1 MSETVNLQARAA
13 AYQENTKDIQ
23 KRIIVCAGTGCMA
36 GGAMKI
42 IARFEEL
49 IKAKGLHVALVIDK
63 HEDGIQVSGSG
74 CQGFCQMGP
83 LVTIYPEKIMYC
95 KVKPDD
101 VEEIIE
107 TSVLG
112 DGIVDRLVFKHKST
126 GKTYPHKDEMPF
138 YKNQHRMV
146 LAKCGNIDPGD
157 INEYIA
163 AGGYLQAEKA
173 LAMTPEAIC
182 SLMMDSGLKGRGGGG
197 FPTGRKWDLT
207 RINESDKKYIICNGD
222 EGDPGAFMDRSVME
236 GNPHSVIEGM
246 MIAALA
252 IGADEGY
259 VYVRAEYP
267 LAVKRIRAA
276 VVAATAAGVLGE
288 HIFGT
293 DKAFTI
299 TVMEGAGA
307 FVCGEETALIASIE
321 GKRGMPTPKPPYP
334 AQKGLFG
341 KPTVINNVETLASV
355 PIVMEIGV
363 EKFKELGTDTASG
376 TKTFAIT
383 GHVVNTGLIEVPF
396 GSTLRQIVYNIAGGV
411 TDESGQ
417 VSPDGFKAVQI
428 GGPSGGCLT
437 KEHLDLPLDYQN
449 LTSIGAMVGS
459 GGLVVMNQNTCMV
472 EIARFFME
480 FTQNESCGKC
490 VVCREGTK
498 QMLDILTDI
507 TQGRATMEQL
517 DLLEELAGVVKTA
530 SLCGLGKTAPNP
542 VLSTLKYFRDE
553 YIEHIVN
560 KRCPAGQCQALKEYR
575 IDPEKCIGCG
585 ACARKCPVS
594 AISGE
599 KKQPHVIDGKVCIK
613 CGACKDTCKFGAVL
627 V

>member
-1 MSETVNLQARAA
+1 MSEAINLKQRAA
-13 AYQENTKDIQ
+13 EYQENTKDIK

-42 IARFEEL
+42 IERFEE
-49 IKAKGLHVALVIDK
+49 IIQSRGLNVALVIDK
-63 HEDGIQVSGSG
+63 HEDGYQISGSG

-83 LVTIYPEKIMYC
+83 LVTIYPDKLMYC

-107 TSVLG
+107 KSVLA
-112 DGIVDRLVFKHKST
+112 DDVIDRLVFTHKATDKS
-126 GKTYPHKDEMPF
+126 YPKKDEMPF

-146 LAKCGNIDPGD
+146 LAKCGNIDPND

-163 AGGYLQAEKA
+163 AGGYAQAEKA
-173 LAMTPEAIC
+173 TQMKAEDIC
-182 SLMMDSGLKGRGGGG
+182 SLMMDSGLKGRGGAG

-246 MIAALA
+246 MIAAMA

-267 LAVKRIRAA
+267 LAVKRIRKAVEAA
-276 VVAATAAGVLGE
+276 KEAGILGDS
-288 HIFGT
+288 IFGT

-321 GKRGMPTPKPPYP
+321 GNRGMPTPKPPFP

-341 KPTVINNVETLASV
+341 KPTAINNVETLATV
-355 PIVMEIGV
+355 PIILEIGAD
-363 EKFKELGTDTASG
+363 KFKELGTETASG
-376 TKTFAIT
+376 TKTFALT

-396 GSTLRQIVYNIAGGV
+396 GSTLRTIVYDIAGGV
-411 TDESGQ
+411 TDESGE

-437 KEHLDLPLDYQN
+437 QDHLDLPLDYQN
-449 LTSIGAMVGS
+449 LASIGAMVGS
-459 GGLVVMNQNTCMV
+459 GGLVVMNQKTCMV

-498 QMLDILTDI
+498 QMLEILTDI

-517 DLLEELAGVVKTA
+517 DLLEELAGVVRTA

-542 VLSTLKYFRDE
+542 VLQTLKYFRDE
-553 YIEHIVN
+553 YVEHIVN
-560 KRCPAGQCQALKEYR
+560 KRCPAGQCQALKQYS

-585 ACARKCPVS
+585 ACKRKCPVD

-599 KKQPHVIDGKVCIK
+599 KKQPHVIDTAKCIK
-613 CGACKDTCKFGAVL
+613 CGACKDTCKFNAVL